1 MRRIVEADLAFR
13 GNDQGAIGRLADEAA
28 RLRDELRG
36 LSAVLDAEWVEDLY
50 DELGWISLDSAP
62 SDSEGRERLAG
73 RLHSERY
80 LTVLERLVGAVRAP
94 KLAELR
100 VEPTREVLTE
110 LIASSMARLRRTA
123 DALTIESVA
132 EEWTEAWQE
141 MGRLHLVLDV
151 AGQVLPDE
159 PTRLES
165 KLEAASR
172 LLAQVHD
179 DRTSE
184 STAMLMVADL
194 TPELAFL
201 AGRDFERETD
211 KARRTR
217 RDFVREWS
225 KVAKKLGG

>member
-1 MRRIVEADLAFR
+1 
-13 GNDQGAIGRLADEAA
+13 
-28 RLRDELRG
+28 
-36 LSAVLDAEWVEDLY
+36 
-50 DELGWISLDSAP
+50 
-62 SDSEGRERLAG
+62 
-73 RLHSERY
+73 LHSERY

-100 VEPTREVLTE
+100 AEPTREVLSE
-110 LIASSMARLRRTA
+110 LIATSLGRLQRAADVLTTESM
-123 DALTIESVA
+123 A

-159 PTRLES
+159 PARLES
-165 KLEAASR
+165 TLEAASR

-184 STAMLMVADL
+184 STAMLMVADM

-211 KARRTR
+211 KARRNR

-225 KVAKKLGG
+225 KVAKKLRG